1 MSDYELMNKQV
12 RQAAKV
18 EMTRRGYTQTQI
30 AEALNISRG
39 HLNRMLSDNQEGT
52 GEAKT
57 PESWS
62 ALLDALGLKIVAV
75 PKDFPVP
82 EEVFVEDQEAPE
94 QSEQPDKVQKKIQKN
109 R

>member
-1 MSDYELMNKQV
+1 MSDYEPMNEQV
-12 RQAAKV
+12 RQTAKV

-30 AEALNISRG
+30 AEALNLSRG

-57 PESWS
+57 PGSWS
-62 ALLDALGLKIVAV
+62 ALLDVLGLKIVAV

-82 EEVFVEDQEAPE
+82 EEPLVPDQDPTD
-94 QSEQPDKVQKKIQKN
+94 QSE
-109 R
+109 